1 MWDFG
6 GYKPP
11 TYVFIRSYSNWL
23 DSHSDKVEAPGSS
36 PGLRTTFLALSNNW
50 PSSSPFQGGN
60 TGSSPVG
67 ATTFFRCSSVGRA
80 AHS

>member
-6 GYKPP
+6 GSKPP
-11 TYVFIRSYSNWL
+11 TYVVIRSYSNWL

-36 PGLRTTFLALSNNW
+36 PGLRTIFLALSNNW

-67 ATTFFRCSSVGRA
+67 ATKSHA
-80 AHS
+80 W